1 MQLSVYVLG
10 REVATLEQSGDFKS
24 VLTYHPH
31 VAADDFVSLTMPV
44 RLESYVWDDQ
54 LPPVL
59 QMNLPEGYLLQVL
72 QEQFGPHIGASP
84 IALLSVIGRNMVGRL
99 QVAAPG
105 AQLNEPAQPIE
116 VAALLKGDN
125 SEAAFAA
132 LVRQH
137 ATSGVSG
144 VVPKFL
150 DAQTTAASYQAETSP
165 RTVQAEP
172 VEALHP
178 LRAPLAPHQKASL
191 TTRRHI
197 IKGSSAQLPFVA
209 LNEHLCMQVARR
221 VMPAALTEVSDD
233 GQALVVHRF
242 DVDEHGQPLWGM
254 EDFCSLLGL
263 RPAAKYDTTWERIA
277 KAVRDHVP
285 GAQRLATFRQL
296 ATTLLLTYAL
306 RNADCHAK
314 NLALLYTSRANAHL
328 SPAYDM
334 LTTSVYPGFQHNPPA
349 IDFMGKRTWAPG
361 KNLQK
366 FIAAT
371 FGIQP
376 KEQQHMVQAISDA
389 VADVAPQVRQAMAQH
404 PGFEDIGKRM
414 LMAWAEGVQG
424 LRDARVYAV
433 GDWNAG
439 EAFAGFSAPPKLV
452 ADQRKIGR
460 SPFWAS
466 DNLANRT
473 ASSHLNQ
480 SSK

>member
-24 VLTYHPH
+24 VLTYHPQ

-105 AQLNEPAQPIE
+105 AQLSEPAQPIE

-150 DAQTTAASYQAETSP
+150 DAQADAGAAPADP
-165 RTVQAEP
+165 M
-172 VEALHP
+172 EALALHK
-178 LRAPLAPHQKASL
+178 KASVI
-191 TTRRHI
+191 TRRHI

-221 VMPAALTEVSDD
+221 VMPAAKTEVSDD

-285 GAQRLATFRQL
+285 GAQRRDTFRQL

-306 RNADCHAK
+306 RNADCHSK

-389 VADVAPQVRQAMAQH
+389 VADVAPQVCQAMAQH
-404 PGFEDIGKRM
+404 QEFEDIGKRM

-433 GDWNAG
+433 GGWQAG
-439 EAFAGFSAPPKLV
+439 DAFDGFSTPPKLV
-452 ADQRKIGR
+452 TAHEKVGR
-460 SPFWAS
+460 SP
-466 DNLANRT
+466 LLGKR
-473 ASSHLNQ
+473 
-480 SSK
+480 

>member
-1 MQLSVYVLG
+1 MQMSVYVLG

-105 AQLNEPAQPIE
+105 AQLHEPAQPIE
-116 VAALLKGDN
+116 VAELLKGDN

-150 DAQTTAASYQAETSP
+150 DAQTTSP
-165 RTVQAEP
+165 TVQAEL
-172 VEALHP
+172 VEALRQPHP
-178 LRAPLAPHQKASL
+178 ALSPHSKASL

-221 VMPAALTEVSDD
+221 VMPAAQTEVSDD

-242 DVDEHGQPLWGM
+242 DVDEHGQRLWGM

-285 GAQRLATFRQL
+285 GAQRLATYRQL

-334 LTTSVYPGFQHNPPA
+334 LTTSVYAGFQHNLN
-349 IDFMGKRTWAPG
+349 GSEKKKEWA
-361 KNLQK
+361 
-366 FIAAT
+366 
-371 FGIQP
+371 
-376 KEQQHMVQAISDA
+376 
-389 VADVAPQVRQAMAQH
+389 
-404 PGFEDIGKRM
+404 
-414 LMAWAEGVQG
+414 
-424 LRDARVYAV
+424 AR
-433 GDWNAG
+433 
-439 EAFAGFSAPPKLV
+439 
-452 ADQRKIGR
+452 
-460 SPFWAS
+460 
-466 DNLANRT
+466 
-473 ASSHLNQ
+473 
-480 SSK
+480 

>member
-1 MQLSVYVLG
+1 MQLAVYVLG
-10 REVATLEQSGDFKS
+10 REVAALEQAGDFKS
-24 VLTYHPH
+24 VLSYRAD

-44 RLESYVWDDQ
+44 RNESYVWDDQ

-72 QEQFGPHIGASP
+72 QEQFGPQIGASP
-84 IALLSVIGRNMVGRL
+84 MALLSVIGRNMVGRL
-99 QVAAPG
+99 QVAARG
-105 AQLNEPAQPIE
+105 ADLTQPAKSLE

-132 LVRQH
+132 LVREH

-150 DAQTTAASYQAETSP
+150 DAQARDGS
-165 RTVQAEP
+165 
-172 VEALHP
+172 L
-178 LRAPLAPHQKASL
+178 LAPHQKASL
-191 TTRRHI
+191 VTRRHI
-197 IKGSSAQLPFVA
+197 IKGSSGQLPFVA
-209 LNEHLCMQVARR
+209 LNEHLCMQVASR
-221 VMPAALTEVSDD
+221 VMPTAKTEVSDD

-242 DVDEHGQPLWGM
+242 DVDEQGQACWGM

-277 KAVRDHVP
+277 RAVRDHVP
-285 GAQRLATFRQL
+285 GTQRLDTYRQL

-314 NLALLYTSRANAHL
+314 NLALRYTSRADVHL
-328 SPAYDM
+328 SPVYDM
-334 LTTSVYPGFQHNPPA
+334 LTTCVYAGFQHNPPA
-349 IDFMGKRTWAPG
+349 IEFMGKKTWLPG

-366 FIAAT
+366 FVAAT
-371 FGIQP
+371 LGIQP

-389 VADVAPQVRQAMAQH
+389 VADIGPLVRQAMVQH

-424 LRDARVYAV
+424 LRDQRVYAMPHWM
-433 GDWNAG
+433 GHT
-439 EAFAGFSAPPKLV
+439 AFDDFSPPPKLM
-452 ADQRKIGR
+452 ASQDKIGR
-460 SPFWAS
+460 SP
-466 DNLANRT
+466 LLGKR
-473 ASSHLNQ
+473 
-480 SSK
+480 

>member
-1 MQLSVYVLG
+1 M
-10 REVATLEQSGDFKS
+10 
-24 VLTYHPH
+24 
-31 VAADDFVSLTMPV
+31 AADDFVSLTMPV
-44 RLESYVWDDQ
+44 RTESYVWDDQ

-105 AQLNEPAQPIE
+105 AELSVPPKPIE

-132 LVRQH
+132 LVREH

-150 DAQTTAASYQAETSP
+150 DAQADTASVRDNPTSVRAEPTSVRAEP
-165 RTVQAEP
+165 TSVRAEP
-172 VEALHP
+172 VEALT
-178 LRAPLAPHQKASL
+178 PHKKASL
-191 TTRRHI
+191 VTRRHI

-209 LNEHLCMQVARR
+209 LNEHLCMQVASR
-221 VMPAALTEVSDD
+221 VMPTAKTEVSDD

-242 DVDEHGQPLWGM
+242 DVNEHGQAHWGM
-254 EDFCSLLGL
+254 EDFCCLLGL

-285 GAQRLATFRQL
+285 GAQRLETYRQL

-314 NLALLYTSRANAHL
+314 NLALRYTSRADAHL
-328 SPAYDM
+328 APAFDV
-334 LTTSVYPGFQHNPPA
+334 LTTSVYAGFQHNPPA
-349 IDFMGKRTWAPG
+349 ISFLGKKTWAPG

-389 VADVAPQVRQAMAQH
+389 VADVGPLVRQAMAQH

-424 LRDARVYAV
+424 LRDQHVYAV
-433 GDWNAG
+433 GEWVSG
-439 EAFAGFSAPPKLV
+439 EAFEGCSAPPK
-452 ADQRKIGR
+452 QKTESTKIGR
-460 SPFWAS
+460 SP
-466 DNLANRT
+466 LLGKR
-473 ASSHLNQ
+473 
-480 SSK
+480 